1 MRELRNLHVF
11 SSGLQVVI
19 VTVDHSSLTN
29 LLTYYGELYIMD
41 DFILAYVKGVYMT
54 NTLHGPT
61 PVVIIS
67 NEDEEIMPIYVG
79 MAEGVSIHSAL
90 NNEVTQRPMTHDLM
104 MTIIERLSSTVTGV
118 QIDEIRD
125 GIYYAR
131 LTLLYDG
138 SSIDID
144 ARPSDCISLAV
155 RRNVPIK
162 VRRSVFESS
171 VISEDELDGSIS
183 IQTFL

>member
-1 MRELRNLHVF
+1 
-11 SSGLQVVI
+11 
-19 VTVDHSSLTN
+19 
-29 LLTYYGELYIMD
+29 MD
-41 DFILAYVKGVYMT
+41 DFILANVKGVYMT
-54 NTLHGPT
+54 NTVHGPT

-67 NEDEEIMPIYVG
+67 SEDEEIMPIYVG

-104 MTIIERLSSTVTGV
+104 MTIIERLGSTITCV
-118 QIDEIRD
+118 QIDEIND

-155 RRNVPIK
+155 RRDVPIK

-171 VISEDELDGSIS
+171 TISEDDLDGSIS
-183 IQTFL
+183 IDSFL